1 MSRASGEV
9 VVLRDIPIDFS
20 VEEIL
25 ATPPFPRWET
35 SAASG
40 SDLAATVERLQ
51 DQVEAAL
58 DIRGMYRQLPM
69 AGSGI
74 EAFDPPEDLVEAEF
88 VVPGVLTIG
97 DGLHQTGETE
107 GLLDNLIA
115 DAMEN
120 VALQFA
126 RVKLLSQIREEAQAA
141 GLNTTRAF
149 PPGVRGD
156 GWDMENRRF
165 MFETLPTEEID
176 VYLRNGRVTE
186 PRKTFA
192 FAMGIGADIEQTDLL
207 LSCADCEYAADCPYV
222 GSVVA

>member
-1 MSRASGEV
+1 MSLASGEIV
-9 VVLRDIPIDFS
+9 VHSDIPIDFS
-20 VEEIL
+20 VETIL

-40 SDLAATVERLQ
+40 SELAETVERLQ
-51 DQVEAAL
+51 DLVATAL
-58 DIRGMYRQLPM
+58 DIRGMYRQLPTDE
-69 AGSGI
+69 SGI
-74 EAFDPPEDLVEAEF
+74 QAFDPPAELLDAEF

-97 DGLHQTGETE
+97 DGLHGTGKTQ
-107 GLLDNLIA
+107 GLLENLVA

-120 VALQFA
+120 VALQLA
-126 RVKLLSQIREEAQAA
+126 RVEMLSRIREDAQAA
-141 GLNTTRAF
+141 GLHTTRAF

-165 MFETLPTEEID
+165 MFEALPTERID
-176 VYLRNGRVTE
+176 VFLRDGRVTD

-192 FAMGIGADIEQTDLL
+192 FAMGLGADIEQADLL

-222 GSVVA
+222 GSVVE